1 MLRAMKIQLKP
12 KLIKLFTLSLIVT
25 ACNSKEQ
32 RDFNS
37 AQEALEKSN
46 YTLAIEYFDK
56 VILRSAGDDIS
67 VKAAR
72 EAARIA
78 FFEIK
83 DFNKAVTYNRQLIL
97 SSKDPEER
105 KHAQKQIADIYFN
118 QLNEYSK
125 AIIEI
130 NKLLVML
137 NDQSEIAKYRMN
149 VARAYYYQNNF
160 DQAENEVDEF
170 LRRTKDENQKFELI
184 MLKGNIAL
192 AQKNILRAIEI
203 YKGILANY
211 PHKAQKENLPL
222 TLAVCY
228 EEAKDYK
235 NAILTLE
242 GLKKNHPMPEYIDVR
257 IKRLQERLKNA
268 PGAHGMRK

>member
-1 MLRAMKIQLKP
+1 MKIQLKF
-12 KLIKLFTLSLIVT
+12 KIINICALSLIVA
-25 ACNSKEQ
+25 ACTSKEQ
-32 RDFNS
+32 RDLEA
-37 AQEALEKSN
+37 AQVAVEKSDFK
-46 YTLAIEYFDK
+46 LAIDYLDK
-56 VILRSAGDDIS
+56 VILRSPGEDSSI
-67 VKAAR
+67 KASR
-72 EAARIA
+72 EAARIS
-78 FFEIK
+78 FFELK
-83 DFNKAVTYNRQLIL
+83 DFKKAVEYNKQLIL

-105 KHAQKQIADIYFN
+105 KLAQKQIADIYFN
-118 QLNEYSK
+118 QLNDYSM

-137 NDQSEIAKYRMN
+137 SDQNEVAKYRMD

-170 LRRTKDENQKFELI
+170 LRQTKDENQKFELT

-203 YKGILANY
+203 YKGVLASY
-211 PHKAQKENLPL
+211 PIRAQKENLSL

-228 EEAKDYK
+228 EEAKDYR
-235 NAILTLE
+235 NAIQTLE
-242 GLKKNHPMPEYIDVR
+242 GIKRNHPMPEYIDVR
-257 IKRLQERLKNA
+257 IKRLQDRLKNA